1 MRYHLRRAASL
12 FTALS
17 ILIGLP
23 LAGGA
28 WLSGGAA
35 PEREVTEVLRASTTT
50 AGSTATTADAGLGA
64 RLAAVPPP
72 VPTTPEPLVGESVTE
87 WICDIDGDN
96 PRCLPTTTTHTH
108 AAHQHDDAAGMA
120 GKSQGA
126 AAETPETQAAVEETE
141 TAAAPSESL
150 EAQVRRAP
158 HLERL
163 VPLDPQGAEDW
174 RPLISYFFNTSD
186 VDLAVTVV
194 ECESR
199 GVPEAKN
206 PRSTASGLFQHLA
219 SMWPPRAASAGYA
232 GADVFDPVA
241 NTAVAAWLVY
251 EGGGWRHWNASRDCW
266 G

>member
-35 PEREVTEVLRASTTT
+35 PQSEVITEAVPASTTS
-50 AGSTATTADAGLGA
+50 AGSTATTADAGLQA

-72 VPTTPEPLVGESVTE
+72 LPTTPEPVVGESVTQ

-108 AAHQHDDAAGMA
+108 AAHEHDDSTGTSGEPQAAD
-120 GKSQGA
+120 
-126 AAETPETQAAVEETE
+126 AETPAAVEETR
-141 TAAAPSESL
+141 TAAAPSQSL
-150 EAQVRRAP
+150 QAEVPRAP

-174 RPLISYFFNTSD
+174 RPLIAHFFDTSD
-186 VDLAVTVV
+186 VDLAVAVV
-194 ECESR
+194 DCESR

-232 GADVFDPVA
+232 GSDVFDPVA